1 MSQLTICLIIFALT
15 IIGYCSGKYS
25 LATIAITSL
34 MTLTLTGCLTAKDA
48 LGYFANSNVIM
59 IAGMCIVAAGF
70 NRTKF
75 CTSLAD
81 HISAIAKGNVTRMM
95 IGYVLIAVVLSQF
108 VQSPISV
115 VGIIAPMLIASAE
128 SMGLKPSKVI
138 FPVGVATIVTCC
150 TVPLGAGA
158 TVAGELNGYL
168 ESYGYTDFTIG
179 LFDPM
184 IARLPLMILAFLY
197 CVFAAVKFAP
207 DEPMAEVS
215 VMSGKKE
222 KTANLNSFQEAAG
235 IFIFFA
241 DAVGMMFAS
250 KVGLALWQVTVI
262 GALAMILCGVLK
274 PKEAS
279 AAIPLSMLLLIVGA
293 LAISGALSSTGAGEL
308 IGEHIASLVT
318 AVNGNSYLVGLIFFV
333 VPFLLTQFMSNRGTM
348 MIFYPIAIAT
358 CSAAGLNPTGLM
370 ILIQA
375 ACLSAFMTPMATSAV
390 GYIMGSG
397 GYDQKSLIK
406 QSIPLALI
414 CCVVSV
420 GWIMTMF
427 PLR

>member
-1 MSQLTICLIIFALT
+1 MNQLTICLIIFAIT

-34 MTLTLTGCLTAKDA
+34 TALTLTGCLSAKEA
-48 LGYFANSNVIM
+48 LEYFSNSNVIM

-70 NRTKF
+70 NRTQF

-81 HISAIAKGNVTRMM
+81 HISHISKGSLTKMM
-95 IGYVLIAVVLSQF
+95 AGYVLIAVILSQF

-115 VGIIAPMLIASAE
+115 VGIVAPMLIASAE
-128 SMGLKPSKVI
+128 SIGLKPSKVI

-158 TVAGELNGYL
+158 TVAAELNGYL

-184 IARLPLMILAFLY
+184 IARLPLLIITLLY
-197 CVFAAVKFAP
+197 CIFAATRFAP
-207 DEPMAEVS
+207 SEPPAEVS
-215 VMSGKKE
+215 IMMQKKE
-222 KTANLNSFQEAAG
+222 HVVKLNRFQEYAG

-250 KVGLALWQVTVI
+250 KIGLALWQVTVI

-293 LAISGALSSTGAGEL
+293 LGISGALSATGAGKL
-308 IGEHIASLVT
+308 IGTHIAAMVHSVG
-318 AVNGNSYLVGLIFFV
+318 GNSYLVGLIFFI

-348 MIFYPIAIAT
+348 MIFYPIAIAA
-358 CSAAGLNPTGLM
+358 CSSAGLNPVGLM
-370 ILIQA
+370 ILIQS
-375 ACLSAFMTPMATSAV
+375 ACSSAFMTPMATSAV

-397 GYDQKSLIK
+397 GYDQKSLIR
-406 QSIPLALI
+406 QSLPLATI
-414 CCVVSV
+414 CCIVSV
-420 GWIMTMF
+420 GWIMTVF
-427 PLR
+427 PL